1 MGDSAP
7 EHENTPEYLIA
18 CGSRM
23 SSKMRQLGSGR
34 QRGVVLAVV
43 LVVLVVM
50 MLGSVSLLNS
60 VDTSALL
67 SGNIGFKRDS
77 INSAGGGLNKA
88 FEAMKSA
95 NFQKYQDSVA
105 GCPPPAATGTA
116 CTAAGE
122 WAKLNFYPRILET
135 DENGIPLIIKNKTQ
149 FDAKFKIAPVKAN
162 GNETRFLIER
172 MCETYG
178 PSSKVTCVLS
188 TESPLGGDKWAD
200 KPGSTASPVYRVTVR
215 TDGVRNSQT
224 YVQWNVTFLG
234 E

>member
-1 MGDSAP
+1 MP
-7 EHENTPEYLIA
+7 
-18 CGSRM
+18 
-23 SSKMRQLGSGR
+23 SKMRHLGSGR

-162 GNETRFLIER
+162 GNEMRFLIER

>member
-1 MGDSAP
+1 
-7 EHENTPEYLIA
+7 
-18 CGSRM
+18 M
-23 SSKMRQLGSGR
+23 SSNRQHFSSGR

-77 INSAGGGLNKA
+77 INSAGGGLNMA
-88 FEAMKSA
+88 FSALKSA
-95 NFQKYQDSVA
+95 ELRAKQDSVA
-105 GCPPPAATGTA
+105 GCPPPASTGTA
-116 CTAAGE
+116 CTDAGI
-122 WAKLNFYPRILET
+122 WAKYNFYPRILQT
-135 DENGIPLIIKNKTQ
+135 DENGIPLIIKDKTQ
-149 FDAKFKIAPVKAN
+149 FDTKFKSPAVKVN
-162 GNETRFLIER
+162 GNETRFLVER

-188 TESPLGGDKWAD
+188 NDMAAGGDD
-200 KPGSTASPVYRVTVR
+200 RNEKPGSVASPVYRVTVR

-224 YVQWNVTFLG
+224 YVQWNVTFL
-234 E
+234 EE

>member
-1 MGDSAP
+1 
-7 EHENTPEYLIA
+7 
-18 CGSRM
+18 M
-23 SSKMRQLGSGR
+23 SSKMRHLGSGR

-149 FDAKFKIAPVKAN
+149 FDAKFKVAPVKAN
-162 GNETRFLIER
+162 GNEMRFLIER

>member
-1 MGDSAP
+1 
-7 EHENTPEYLIA
+7 
-18 CGSRM
+18 M
-23 SSKMRQLGSGR
+23 SSKMRHLGSGR
-34 QRGVVLAVV
+34 QHGVVLAVV

-95 NFQKYQDSVA
+95 DFQKYQDSVA

-149 FDAKFKIAPVKAN
+149 FDAKFKIGPVSVTKLDKEGVRY
-162 GNETRFLIER
+162 GNEVRFLIER

-178 PSSKVTCVLS
+178 PSSKATCVLS
-188 TESPLGGDKWAD
+188 ADSPLGGDKWAD

-215 TDGVRNSQT
+215 TDGARNSQT

>member
-1 MGDSAP
+1 
-7 EHENTPEYLIA
+7 
-18 CGSRM
+18 M
-23 SSKMRQLGSGR
+23 SSKMRHIPSRR

-88 FEAMKSA
+88 FQTMKLA
-95 NFQKYQDSVA
+95 NFRTYQDSIA
-105 GCPPPAATGTA
+105 ACPPPAGTGTA
-116 CTAAGE
+116 CSAAGE
-122 WAKLNFYPRILET
+122 WAKLNFYPRMLES
-135 DENGIPLIIKNKTQ
+135 DENGVPLVIKNKTQ
-149 FDAKFKIAPVKAN
+149 FDSLFKIAPITVNSVNGKG
-162 GNETRFLIER
+162 GNEVRFLIER
-172 MCETYG
+172 MCQTYG
-178 PSSKVTCVLS
+178 PSSKQNCVLS
-188 TESPLGGDKWAD
+188 SDSPLGGDMWLD
-200 KPGSTASPVYRVTVR
+200 KPGSTASPLYRVTVR

-224 YVQWNVTFLG
+224 YVQWTVTFLD

>member
-1 MGDSAP
+1 
-7 EHENTPEYLIA
+7 
-18 CGSRM
+18 M

-77 INSAGGGLNKA
+77 INSAGGGLNRA
-88 FEAMKSA
+88 FEAMKSP
-95 NFQKYQDSVA
+95 NFRTHQDSVA

-149 FDAKFKIAPVKAN
+149 FDAKFKIAPVKVN
-162 GNETRFLIER
+162 GNEMRFLIER

>member
-1 MGDSAP
+1 
-7 EHENTPEYLIA
+7 
-18 CGSRM
+18 M
-23 SSKMRQLGSGR
+23 SSKMRHLSFRR

-88 FEAMKSA
+88 FESMKTADFRA
-95 NFQKYQDSVA
+95 NQDSVA
-105 GCPPPAATGTA
+105 GCPPPAGTGTA
-116 CTAAGE
+116 CTAASK
-122 WAKLNFYPRILET
+122 WAALNFYPRILET
-135 DENGIPLIIKNKTQ
+135 DENGVPLIIKNKTQ
-149 FDAKFKIAPVKAN
+149 FDSMFKIAPVKSN
-162 GNETRFLIER
+162 GNEMRFLIER

-188 TESPLGGDKWAD
+188 TESPLGGDEKAG

-224 YVQWNVTFLG
+224 YVQWNVTFL
-234 E
+234 EE

>member
-149 FDAKFKIAPVKAN
+149 FDAKFKIAPVKVN
-162 GNETRFLIER
+162 GNEMRFLIER

>member
-1 MGDSAP
+1 
-7 EHENTPEYLIA
+7 
-18 CGSRM
+18 M

-149 FDAKFKIAPVKAN
+149 FDAKFKVAPVKAN
-162 GNETRFLIER
+162 GNEMRFLIER

>member
-77 INSAGGGLNKA
+77 INSAGGGLNRA

-135 DENGIPLIIKNKTQ
+135 DESGIPLIIKNKTQ
-149 FDAKFKIAPVKAN
+149 FDAKFKIAPVKVN
-162 GNETRFLIER
+162 GNEMRFLIER